1 MELSRES
8 MLNEDKR
15 DSRMQPLGITIL
27 RGQKREG
34 VKQRE
39 GRREWRENSWE
50 TKEGKEV

>member
-27 RGQKREG
+27 RGQKGEG